1 MLNHIVLMGRLT
13 RDPEL
18 RQTQSG
24 NSVVSFTL
32 ACDRD
37 FAAQGAVDEVH
48 IEPCAHSVCQQ
59 IVLLGLVSGCVER
72 AEDRSVQSALFAQR
86 LQNRVC
92 HARRVED
99 AVDIAAVDIAGAGE
113 RRQLRLA
120 SSHVNFV
127 AGIGKTVQPGKKPRN
142 AGKDALRLRLDL
154 FAVED
159 RVHGKKPHAAD
170 LRDAR
175 RFHAAGSET
184 DCPSI

>member
-1 MLNHIVLMGRLT
+1 M
-13 RDPEL
+13 
-18 RQTQSG
+18 S
-24 NSVVSFTL
+24 
-32 ACDRD
+32 D

-48 IEPCAHSVCQQ
+48 IEPRAHSVCQK
-59 IVLLGLVSGCVER
+59 IVLLGLVSGCVKR
-72 AEDRSVQSALFAQR
+72 TEDRSVQPALFAQR

-92 HARRVED
+92 HTRRVED

-120 SSHVNFV
+120 SSHVNLV

-159 RVHGKKPHAAD
+159 RVHGKEPHAAD

-175 RFHAAGSET
+175 RFHLAGV
-184 DCPSI
+184 